1 MAELKVLV
9 TGDFC
14 PVHRLANISA
24 GDEQLLGNFRK
35 FIDDADLAI
44 TNLECPIT
52 GHNAPIAK
60 TGPALKGHA
69 SSLDFLLA
77 SGFHL
82 VTLANNH
89 IMDYGEQGL
98 QDTLSY
104 LKDKHIE
111 YVGAGMNAEEASD
124 IYYKTFG
131 KHKLAIINVAE
142 NEWSTTHDQS
152 PGANPIDPLHVYRQ
166 IETAKKQATHILL
179 ITHGGHE
186 MYELPSPRMQTW
198 FRTFIDMGAD
208 AVVNH
213 HTHCVSGYEVY
224 QGKPIF
230 YSTGNFLFDVP
241 IHRNSIWNTG
251 MAVTLNFSQ
260 DKVGFEQTYF
270 RQCDVDP
277 ILEVLPSNTLAA
289 KVDSLNQV
297 IAHPEQLNA
306 RFQRYCQSKERMYN
320 AYLEPHR
327 NKYLG
332 ALQSRGLLPSFWHKR
347 KRLLLENLVRCEAHK
362 DVVQFILSHE
372 NCHTQ
377 Q

>member
-24 GDEQLLGNFRK
+24 GDEQLLGSFRK

-52 GHNAPIAK
+52 GHNEPIAK
-60 TGPALKGHA
+60 TGPALKGRA

-77 SGFHL
+77 AGFHL

-89 IMDYGEQGL
+89 IMDYGKQGL
-98 QDTLSY
+98 QDTLSFV
-104 LKDKHIE
+104 KDKRIG
-111 YVGAGMNAEEASD
+111 YVGAGMNAEEASKV
-124 IYYKTFG
+124 YYKTFG

-166 IETAKKQATHILL
+166 IETAKEQATHILL

-230 YSTGNFLFDVP
+230 YSTGNFLFDAP

-289 KVDSLNQV
+289 KVD
-297 IAHPEQLNA
+297 
-306 RFQRYCQSKERMYN
+306 
-320 AYLEPHR
+320 
-327 NKYLG
+327 
-332 ALQSRGLLPSFWHKR
+332 
-347 KRLLLENLVRCEAHK
+347 
-362 DVVQFILSHE
+362 
-372 NCHTQ
+372 
-377 Q
+377 

>member
-1 MAELKVLV
+1 MTELKVLV

-14 PVHRLANISA
+14 PLHRLAKISA
-24 GDEQLLGNFRK
+24 GDEQLLGDFRT
-35 FIDDADLAI
+35 FIADADLAI

-52 GHNAPIAK
+52 EHNTPIAK
-60 TGPALKGHA
+60 TGPALKGHVGA
-69 SSLDFLLA
+69 LDFLVA

-98 QDTLSY
+98 QDTLSH
-104 LKDKHIE
+104 LSDKRIE
-111 YVGAGMNAEEASD
+111 YVGAGMNAEEASA
-124 IYYKTFG
+124 IYYYTFG
-131 KHKLAIINVAE
+131 KYMLAIINVAE

-166 IETAKKQATHILL
+166 IETAKKQATHVLL

-198 FRTFIDMGAD
+198 FRTFIEMGVD

-213 HTHCVSGYEVY
+213 HTHCVSGHEVY

-230 YSTGNFLFDVP
+230 YSTGNFLFDAP
-241 IHRNSIWNTG
+241 AHRNSIWNTG
-251 MAVTLNFSQ
+251 MAVTLTFGP
-260 DKVGFEQTYF
+260 DKIGFEPTCF
-270 RQCDVDP
+270 RQCDTTPV
-277 ILEVLPSNTLAA
+277 LEVLPSGTLAA
-289 KVDSLNQV
+289 KVDILNRS
-297 IAHPEQLNA
+297 IADSEQLSA
-306 RFQRYCQSKERMYN
+306 AFEQYCRSKKRMYN

-332 ALQSRGLLPSFWHKR
+332 ALQSRGLLPSLWHK
-347 KRLLLENLVRCEAHK
+347 KKKLYLENLVRCE
-362 DVVQFILSHE
+362 SHRDIISFLLGIS
-372 NCHTQ
+372 Q
-377 Q
+377 K